1 MNKRSVLSEKH
12 QKDFGEPLELKV
24 KNKTGQDHYP
34 TITVEYR
41 TRWGIYEL
49 TGNPGENQRTVA
61 ERLATQILSKLM

>member
-1 MNKRSVLSEKH
+1 MNKRSFLSEKH

-24 KNKTGQDHYP
+24 KNKTGPDHYP

-49 TGNPGENQRTVA
+49 TGNPGENQRIVA
-61 ERLATQILSKLM
+61 EKLAAKILSELI